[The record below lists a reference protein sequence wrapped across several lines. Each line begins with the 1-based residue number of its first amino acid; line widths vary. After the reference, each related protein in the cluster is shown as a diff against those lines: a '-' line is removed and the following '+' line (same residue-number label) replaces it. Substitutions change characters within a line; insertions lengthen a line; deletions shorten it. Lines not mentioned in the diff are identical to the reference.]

1 MKIRIILVI
10 GVVAVLIV
18 ILFSFSSKKTQAPA
32 SPTPMAEGQPPA
44 GNPSQAP
51 AGTAVAPNAQPK
63 SAPATYGKNI
73 ITFSSPSANEQ
84 WIFGQNNKIAW
95 NNPAGISG
103 SLSLLDGQTKAVVG
117 FINVTLGPNQTSYTW
132 DTTSVALSRTNPAK
146 KDIAPG
152 TYIAK
157 LAFDGPIASLQSA
170 PFKVIYPAQAQTPT
184 VSFQIANFTFIP
196 KTLSAKKGT
205 QVTFTNN
212 DNVTLTIKL
221 QSHSPYVV
229 APGGSFMID
238 TNTLTPGTYNFYS
251 DSYPTLNANLTV
263 TQ

>member
-1 MKIRIILVI
+1 M
-10 GVVAVLIV
+10 
-18 ILFSFSSKKTQAPA
+18 
-32 SPTPMAEGQPPA
+32 
-44 GNPSQAP
+44 
-51 AGTAVAPNAQPK
+51 
-63 SAPATYGKNI
+63 
-73 ITFSSPSANEQ
+73 
-84 WIFGQNNKIAW
+84 
-95 NNPAGISG
+95 
-103 SLSLLDGQTKAVVG
+103 
-117 FINVTLGPNQTSYTW
+117 
-132 DTTSVALSRTNPAK
+132 
-146 KDIAPG
+146 
-152 TYIAK
+152 
-157 LAFDGPIASLQSA
+157 
-170 PFKVIYPAQAQTPT
+170 IYPAQAQTPT